1 MFFSKIRGLWRE
13 EKHIF
18 ISAEYG
24 NIRFHINEIG
34 NVRITDRTGSVHT
47 ADDLPVRNAEIQFL
61 LKSGRMRTCYVRK
74 LTKRRYKYLQELL
87 NIE

>member
-13 EKHIF
+13 EKHNF
-18 ISAEYG
+18 ISAECG
-24 NIRFHINEIG
+24 TIRFHINEVS

-47 ADDLPVRNAEIQFL
+47 ADDLPVRNVEIQFL